1 MPTKKVDPAKPKRGR
16 PANPVA
22 AGIDGEIGQRI
33 KAMRQAK
40 GWPAEELAER
50 SGVSASMVYKA
61 ESGGFSMTITTL
73 DKLATALGVRP
84 DKLLRGL

>member
-1 MPTKKVDPAKPKRGR
+1 MSTKKAVTKPKRGR

-22 AGIDGEIGQRI
+22 AGIDGEIGKRI
-33 KAMRQAK
+33 KAARQAK

-61 ESGGFSMTITTL
+61 ESGVFSLRTTTL
-73 DKLATALGVRP
+73 AKLAGALGTTMERLV
-84 DKLLRGL
+84 KGL